1 MDILSF
7 IVSKRYIEDT
17 LKGAGALAGKSA
29 YDIACENGFKGT
41 PTEWLASLQGDTPE
55 ISPNGTWVINGVDT
69 GVIASP
75 SLAGYATEEFVQN
88 HVDEK
93 LKTELSKYATR
104 QELTEA
110 ILGIKLPDVSAFVTQ
125 KEIDAAIAAIVFPE
139 PDLSAYA
146 LKSEIPDV
154 SNFATTE
161 FVQTKYDEILNSIPE
176 APSYDEIICD
186 GGEI

>member
-1 MDILSF
+1 MKDSF
-7 IVSKRYIEDT
+7 VRV
-17 LKGAGALAGKSA
+17 AAA
-29 YDIACENGFKGT
+29 
-41 PTEWLASLQGDTPE
+41 TPE
-55 ISPNGTWVINGVDT
+55 IKVADPMYNADLI
-69 GVIASP
+69 
-75 SLAGYATEEFVQN
+75 
-88 HVDEK
+88 
-93 LKTELSKYATR
+93 
-104 QELTEA
+104 
-110 ILGIKLPDVSAFVTQ
+110 IKLI
-125 KEIDAAIAAIVFPE
+125 KDASFNQAAAIVFPE